1 MNGSSNSVQPEQ
13 AAPNRQAARRTAT
26 RDEIVAAAWQ
36 LCREEGLAGL
46 SLRELARRVG
56 LAAPSLYSYF
66 ASKDAI
72 YDEMFRQGQVQM
84 GEAMAPHVEADVAG
98 GRAVARRAAR
108 SFFEFCTADP
118 VRYQLLFQRTIPG
131 FVPSPQ
137 SYALAVAQLE
147 SLGRQMQALGVHE
160 PRAMDLWTAVLT
172 GLTDQQISNDPGG
185 TRWADLVDDAV
196 DMLCD
201 HLGLPAD
208 PPPPTTARRNR

>member
-1 MNGSSNSVQPEQ
+1 MSGSPNSVQPKDR
-13 AAPNRQAARRTAT
+13 PTTRQAARRAAT
-26 RDEIVAAAWQ
+26 RDEIVDAAWQ

-56 LAAPSLYSYF
+56 LAAPSVYSYF

-72 YDEMFRQGQVQM
+72 YDEMFRQGQVQL
-84 GEAMAPHVEADVAG
+84 GEMMAEHVEADVAG

-108 SFFEFCTADP
+108 SFFDFCTADP

-147 SLGRQMQALGVHE
+147 ALARQM
-160 PRAMDLWTAVLT
+160 RAFGLHDARAVDLWTAVLT

-185 TRWADLVDDAV
+185 TRWASLVDDAV

-208 PPPPTTARRNR
+208 PPATTARRNR